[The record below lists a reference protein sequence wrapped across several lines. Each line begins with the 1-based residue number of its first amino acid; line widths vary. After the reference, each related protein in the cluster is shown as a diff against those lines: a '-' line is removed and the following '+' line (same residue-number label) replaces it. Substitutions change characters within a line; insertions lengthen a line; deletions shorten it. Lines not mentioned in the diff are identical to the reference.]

1 MDDTTVVLIEALREQ
16 VLRKGYGG
24 MRGLALAF
32 KSLDI
37 DFSKRIVFE
46 ELKIGIES
54 YGIRMSHGYLQR
66 LFRALDKDNSG
77 GIDFL
82 EFMKAL
88 EPPMKTSRKVVIN
101 EAFDKLDISKDDVLN
116 IDDLRVVYAANARNH
131 PKYLSGEWT
140 EDEVLRSFLDSI
152 DTPGSPDGKVTR
164 DEFMNYYAGVSAT
177 IDDDCYFDL
186 MMRSCYGLPQ
196 RSSQSK

>member
-1 MDDTTVVLIEALREQ
+1 MDDTTLTLIEALRDQ
-16 VLRKGYGG
+16 VLKKGYGG

-54 YGIRMSHGYLQR
+54 YGIRMSDGYLRR
-66 LFRALDKDNSG
+66 LFKALDKDNNG

-88 EPPMKTSRKVVIN
+88 EPPMKPSRKAVIN
-101 EAFDKLDISKDDVLN
+101 EAFDKLDVTKDDILN
-116 IDDLRVVYAANARNH
+116 VEDMRGEFNH
-131 PKYLSGEWT
+131 CISFTYIRIQCNKIGQMGMYI
-140 EDEVLRSFLDSI
+140 RSFSI
-152 DTPGSPDGKVTR
+152 PKCTK
-164 DEFMNYYAGVSAT
+164 MKCMCN
-177 IDDDCYFDL
+177 
-186 MMRSCYGLPQ
+186 
-196 RSSQSK
+196 

>member
-1 MDDTTVVLIEALREQ
+1 MDETTTILIEALRDQ
-16 VLRKGYGG
+16 VLKKGYGG

-54 YGIRMSHGYLQR
+54 YGIRMSEGYLRR
-66 LFRALDKDNSG
+66 LFHALDKDNSG

-88 EPPMKTSRKVVIN
+88 EPPMKHTRMVVIN
-101 EAFDKLDISKDDVLN
+101 EAFDKLDVTKDDVLN
-116 IDDLRVVYAANARNH
+116 VEDLRGELKVVQFSNGMIFIYTTLENCFLISRYSAPVFTAKHSVKMTLTNSILKYHCFNH
-131 PKYLSGEWT
+131 
-140 EDEVLRSFLDSI
+140 
-152 DTPGSPDGKVTR
+152 
-164 DEFMNYYAGVSAT
+164 
-177 IDDDCYFDL
+177 
-186 MMRSCYGLPQ
+186 
-196 RSSQSK
+196 SQA

>member
-1 MDDTTVVLIEALREQ
+1 MQVLTMDETTATLIEALRAQ
-16 VLRKGYGG
+16 VLKKGYGG

-54 YGIRMSHGYLQR
+54 YGIRMSEGYLRR
-66 LFRALDKDNSG
+66 LFKALDKDNSG

-88 EPPMKTSRKVVIN
+88 EPPMKSHRKVVIN
-101 EAFDKLDISKDDVLN
+101 EAFDKLDVTRDDVLN
-116 IDDLRVVYAANARNH
+116 V
-131 PKYLSGEWT
+131 
-140 EDEVLRSFLDSI
+140 EDMKGRYCCL
-152 DTPGSPDGKVTR
+152 
-164 DEFMNYYAGVSAT
+164 
-177 IDDDCYFDL
+177 
-186 MMRSCYGLPQ
+186 
-196 RSSQSK
+196 